1 MVSRSGDGTVAE
13 LAAIGRPSILVPLP
27 GAIDQDQFAN
37 AGVLAQ
43 LDGALRIPQ
52 AEFTPARLA
61 AEISTFAAEPAKLTA
76 MAAAAR
82 KVGRLDAAERL
93 ADLVMK
99 VAGI

>member
-1 MVSRSGDGTVAE
+1 MRAAVAIAVSFAGS
-13 LAAIGRPSILVPLP
+13 AA
-27 GAIDQDQFAN
+27 N
-37 AGVLAQ
+37 
-43 LDGALRIPQ
+43 
-52 AEFTPARLA
+52 